1 MAAIIDTPTDNAA
14 GTPDQGATT
23 STAKTSNRYHTIDA
37 LRGLA
42 ALSVALFHLYGSSM
56 EGLRHMIPEWI
67 SAVFDRGFVGVAG
80 FFVISGFVIAASVGE
95 ARVDGRY
102 IGKFALKRSV
112 RLDPPYWLSMALDLT
127 LLALTIKFFHSTVDW
142 PSTAKILSHFIY
154 AQDLMSYGSI
164 ADIYWT
170 LCLEVQF
177 YIFYVL
183 VLAILM
189 RSNQGRLF
197 TENKHFTPI
206 ACFLL
211 FGAGI
216 YSLLIRCG
224 AMYNPIPGLFL
235 SHWCWYFLGVLSY
248 WCAVKKRL
256 HPGYFWGFVLLLAL
270 SISYGLLDGRR
281 QISEATAGL
290 TAIFIYWVTIKGKHS
305 TYLNWRPL
313 TLLGTVSY
321 SLYLFHAIIGER
333 VVELLREELLPRSI
347 FGYVSTPLE
356 GAMVMT
362 LAFAV
367 VFFVCHLVFIFVEK
381 PSMAISKRIKPAQK
395 GKLLA
400 DA

>member
-1 MAAIIDTPTDNAA
+1 MAVSSSNAVS
-14 GTPDQGATT
+14 GI
-23 STAKTSNRYHTIDA
+23 AKNSSNRYYTIDA

-42 ALSVALFHLYGSSM
+42 ALSVAVFHLYNSSM

-67 SAVFDRGFVGVAG
+67 SAVFDRGFVGVAA

-95 ARVDGRY
+95 AKVDRGY

-112 RLDPPYWLSMALDLT
+112 RLDPPYWLSMAIDLS
-127 LLALTIKFFHSTVDW
+127 LLAITIKFFHSAVDW
-142 PSTAKILSHFIY
+142 PSTAQILSHFIY
-154 AQDLMSYGSI
+154 AQDLLGYGGI

-183 VLAILM
+183 VLAVLM
-189 RSNQGRLF
+189 RSNQGQMF
-197 TENKHFTPI
+197 TENKHFTPAALI
-206 ACFLL
+206 LL
-211 FGAGI
+211 FGAGV

-224 AMYNPIPGLFL
+224 AVYNPIPGLFL

-256 HPGYFWGFVLLLAL
+256 HPMYFWGFVALMAL
-270 SISYGLLDGRR
+270 SIIYGLNEGRR
-281 QISEATAGL
+281 QISESTACL
-290 TAIFIYWVTIKGKHS
+290 TAIFIYWVTIRDKHS
-305 TYLNWRPL
+305 VYLNWKPL
-313 TLLGTVSY
+313 TLLGTISY

-333 VVELLREELLPRSI
+333 VVNLLRDEVLPRSI
-347 FGYVSTPLE
+347 FGYVSTPLD
-356 GAMVMT
+356 GV
-362 LAFAV
+362 LVLSVAFAV
-367 VFFVCHLVFIFVEK
+367 VFFACYLVYQFVEK